1 MEEEEVTDEENYEPQ
16 VFSKNPTERIAARR
30 LRIQRR
36 VEALRKAKEA
46 QEAAKLNVTLEPEV
60 TKTPIEIQIEKSIE
74 LLEKLVLEGDEY
86 VTNVRVATEARE
98 ADRRE
103 REGIGKEKLLKELE
117 DEAEAAAGMFEEIAN
132 KWGGILKYNDPLHIS
147 EDIQSQKEKCD
158 ELIRQKDN
166 LIAELKEKI
175 RKAEI
180 NFAIDQRKQI
190 EDVNSIARRIENQI
204 IVMRKAYRQEL
215 QMIEEV
221 ILAERQ
227 ILIEANNK
235 KWEELYKKRDQE
247 EKANSELKSEDYWNF
262 VKEMDHLN
270 RDFQE
275 LYRATTIQLENDC
288 DELQRELERIK
299 TDAVMNSEKLDYN
312 YQILKKREDE
322 NLIIRSQQKRRINK
336 LQDVINNLRKK
347 NNDYHTQTH
356 QQIDKLTIELKKLT
370 QNILDIERKAD
381 HIAQVNDE
389 KFKKIWGMN
398 KQRADQLFKR
408 ILEIDK
414 TLYEQQLG
422 LIWSPPEHKLPTRNE
437 LDSYKTAL
445 NVLSVRKLKSKSVI
459 METEGAPNVEPEIPE
474 GDDIDYNKNYKK
486 TLRHV
491 LNLVGDKMGFL
502 IEDDLL
508 AILEPYLEQERTLVK
523 VDNVFAA
530 LNIND
535 RSDIDLLLEFFLPYM
550 FCPICNTTSEKPIN
564 IDEESLLNVHE
575 MDPLNVSQ
583 LTDNDDS
590 RSRLSDTYA
599 TDMSLNEYVGAE
611 REGGTNID
619 VGPLSVTLYDDNLK
633 GECKGP
639 ELRERDIKDQD
650 SKGSFGEAD
659 NKSNVPC
666 QYQHPLV
673 ISSVYVL
680 KALREFLAKYHVK
693 KAGMPTMSARLA
705 HKRSTVSRLVA
716 QEDIESYWTKYTT
729 LFPKEREQLWDS
741 LLAGLKRYH
750 ELLKVRKLTSEEVVK
765 LRKQNLE
772 LRRVFANYIDKQD
785 IPY

>member
-1 MEEEEVTDEENYEPQ
+1 MEEEITDDENYEPQ
-16 VFSKNPTERIAARR
+16 VFSRNPTERIAARR

-36 VEALRKAKEA
+36 VEALHKAKEA

-60 TKTPIEIQIEKSIE
+60 TKTPIEGQIEKSLE
-74 LLEKLVLEGDEY
+74 LLEKLILEGDEY
-86 VTNVRVATEARE
+86 VSNVRVATEARE

-117 DEAEAAAGMFEEIAN
+117 EEAEAAASMFEEIAN

-147 EDIQSQKEKCD
+147 EDIQNQKEKCD

-190 EDVNSIARRIENQI
+190 EDVNSIAHRIENQI

-247 EKANSELKSEDYWNF
+247 EKANSELKSEDYWSF
-262 VKEMDHLN
+262 VKEMDNLQ

-275 LYRATTIQLENDC
+275 LYRETTIKLENDC
-288 DELQRELERIK
+288 DELQREMERIK

-347 NNDYHTQTH
+347 NNAYQTQTS
-356 QQIDKLTIELKKLT
+356 QQIDKLTIELRKLT
-370 QNILDIERKAD
+370 QNILDIEQKAD

-389 KFKKIWGMN
+389 KFKKIWSMN

-408 ILEIDK
+408 ILDIDK
-414 TLYEQQLG
+414 TLHEQQLG
-422 LIWSPPEHKLPTRNE
+422 LIWDPPHHKLPTKNE
-437 LDSYKTAL
+437 LESYKTAL
-445 NVLSVRKLKSKSVI
+445 NLLSVRKFKSKSVI
-459 METEGAPNVEPEIPE
+459 SAPEGAPIEPENVQIE
-474 GDDIDYNKNYKK
+474 TIEENQNYKK
-486 TLRHV
+486 TLRHI

-502 IEDDLL
+502 IEDELF
-508 AILEPYLEQERTLVK
+508 AILEPYLEQEQTLVK

-530 LNIND
+530 LNISE

-550 FCPICNTTSEKPIN
+550 FCPICNTISEKPVN
-564 IDEESLLNVHE
+564 LEDESLMNVHE
-575 MDPLNVSQ
+575 MDPLNVSE
-583 LTDNDDS
+583 LTDNTDS
-590 RSRLSDTYA
+590 RSKLSETIA
-599 TDMSLNEYVGAE
+599 TDLTLREYVGAE
-611 REGGTNID
+611 REGGSNID

-639 ELRERDIKDQD
+639 ELGERDTKDQD

-673 ISSVYVL
+673 ISSIYVL
-680 KALREFLAKYHVK
+680 KALREFLGKYHVK
-693 KAGMPTMSARLA
+693 KAGMPTMTARLA
-705 HKRSTVSRLVA
+705 FKRSTVSRLVV

-765 LRKQNLE
+765 LRKQNSE
-772 LRRVFANYIDKQD
+772 LRRVFANYIDKDD